1 MKHPELLSP
10 VWEDYELIDCGDFE
24 KLERFGKYITRR
36 PEPQAIWHRTLPN
49 EEWARLATAS
59 FVREKGAASDERGR
73 WHLRPTQPDQ
83 WFIRQRVG
91 DKQIR
96 MRLGLTSFKHVG
108 VFPEQAE
115 NWNFI
120 FERVQSQAK
129 RAKESRPTVLNMF
142 AYTGGASL
150 AAAAAG
156 AEVTHV
162 DSVKQCISWAREN
175 MEASHLE
182 GIRWVV
188 EDALKFARRE
198 VKRGHR
204 YDGIILDPP
213 AYGRGPEGEKWV
225 LEQNIAEMLSL
236 CSELLAEGGFLVLN
250 LYSMGLS
257 ATLAKSAVNQLI
269 PNPSFE
275 QFGELLFTDQA
286 GKSLP
291 LGVYYRCV
299 K

>member
-36 PEPQAIWHRTLPN
+36 PEPQAIWHRTLSN
-49 EEWARLATAS
+49 EEWTKLATAS

-83 WFIRQRVG
+83 WHIRQRVG

-129 RAKESRPTVLNMF
+129 RAKESRPKVLNMF

-269 PNPSFE
+269 PSPSFE
-275 QFGELLFTDQA
+275 QFGELLFTDRA

>member
-1 MKHPELLSP
+1 MKTPELLTP
-10 VWEDYELIDCGDFE
+10 VWEDYELIDSGDFE

-36 PEPQAIWHRTLPN
+36 PEPQAIWQKSLS
-49 EEWARLATAS
+49 EDEWRRMATAS
-59 FVREKGAASDERGR
+59 FRREGGSEERGR
-73 WHLRPTQPDQ
+73 WSLSPQQPEQ
-83 WFIRQRVG
+83 WRISQRVG
-91 DKQIR
+91 DKKITL
-96 MRLGLTSFKHVG
+96 RLGLTSFKHVG

-120 FERVQSQAK
+120 FESVKGLQKGGIQ
-129 RAKESRPTVLNMF
+129 RPKVLNMF

-175 MEASHLE
+175 MEESRIE

-204 YDGIILDPP
+204 YEGIILDPP

-225 LEQNIAEMLSL
+225 LEQNIVEMLSL
-236 CSELLAEGGFLVLN
+236 CAELLQEGGFLVLN

-257 ATLAKSAVNQLI
+257 ALLAKSAVNQLI
-269 PNPSFE
+269 RNPKWE
-275 QFGELLFTDQA
+275 QFGELYFTDRA

-291 LGVYYRCV
+291 LGVYYRCH